1 MDQHQYCFNPHRVQ
15 SMHQEEVLHHRMD
28 FEPYQPQTNA
38 FARPPL
44 TIPSPTPWSEPRLLF
59 LPPKPLVHLNR
70 VTNPRPTL
78 PLSRGRHS
86 QTPDGAGNRSKK
98 IGRKKNGRSNDP
110 PRRKRQ
116 YTVFF
121 ERIPNTEEGWRKA
134 RNELGLTNLE
144 DIAKA
149 IDDIIWLGSDCE
161 ESRIPRDMTDYIAHR
176 ARKAERIGGSD
187 EVTFPSRYGHV
198 VFLGECCVARQLE
211 RRENSIDRAV
221 ENFFDN
227 TISSARSSKRRRVSK
242 KTQQM
247 YEKVPS
253 WIARQQELLFERCG
267 HLASEMFLHAAL
279 SLSNFDSL
287 SRSGPDDLFR
297 EETMAKIPSNMV
309 SSLETELPFYLPFI
323 VWARIRL
330 HTGIDCYEQ
339 LEPALD
345 VTKFTPADFQRWFE
359 IYQQNT
365 TKPTP
370 GNKRPSSEVQSEPTR
385 KRQRTGPRMPDRS
398 PLHTA
403 ASGVSGALAQAGDS
417 APSLLIGSNADEGVT
432 EQGLHSHRLP
442 QMPTDVGADQFTPS
456 FTLES
461 GCGTAFHGSQLE
473 KPAGYVYDLTGPVDQ
488 APAQLE
494 NITFPFTWS
503 RYGVTGATIP
513 SEEFGSGI
521 DWNHISYLEPAYRE
535 NRVYYMS
542 GQ

>member
-1 MDQHQYCFNPHRVQ
+1 
-15 SMHQEEVLHHRMD
+15 MHQEEVLRHRMD
-28 FEPYQPQTNA
+28 FEPYQPQTNT
-38 FARPPL
+38 FARSSL
-44 TIPSPTPWSEPRLLF
+44 TISSPMPLSEPRPLS
-59 LPPKPLVHLNR
+59 LPPTPPAHLNR

-78 PLSRGRHS
+78 PLSRVWHL
-86 QTPDGAGNRSKK
+86 QTPDSVRNGPKK
-98 IGRKKNGRSNDP
+98 IGRAKDP
-110 PRRKRQ
+110 SRPPKGQ
-116 YTVFF
+116 YTAFF
-121 ERIPNTEEGWRKA
+121 ERVPDTQDGWLAA
-134 RNELGLTNLE
+134 RERLGLTNLE
-144 DIAKA
+144 GIAKA
-149 IDDIIWLGSDCE
+149 INDILWFGSDCE

-187 EVTFPSRYGHV
+187 EVTFPSRY
-198 VFLGECCVARQLE
+198 
-211 RRENSIDRAV
+211 
-221 ENFFDN
+221 
-227 TISSARSSKRRRVSK
+227 ARSSKRRRVNK

-247 YEKVPS
+247 YENVPS
-253 WIARQQELLFERCG
+253 WIARQQESLFERCG

-279 SLSNFDSL
+279 SLSSFDSL

-297 EETMAKIPSNMV
+297 KDTMAKIPSNMT

-339 LEPALD
+339 LGPALG

-370 GNKRPSSEVQSEPTR
+370 GNKRPSSEVQSEPTG
-385 KRQRTGPRMPDRS
+385 KRQRTGPQRPDGL
-398 PLHTA
+398 PPHTA
-403 ASGVSGALAQAGDS
+403 ASGLSGALAQAGDS

-442 QMPTDVGADQFTPS
+442 QMPIDVGADQFTPS

-503 RYGVTGATIP
+503 RYGVTDATIP